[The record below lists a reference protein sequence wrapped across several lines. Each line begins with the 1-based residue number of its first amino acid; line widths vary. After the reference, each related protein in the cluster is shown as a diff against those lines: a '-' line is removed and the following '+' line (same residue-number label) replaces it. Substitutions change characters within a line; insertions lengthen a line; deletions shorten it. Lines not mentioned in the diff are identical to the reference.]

1 VKVSDDMNAI
11 SSVINES
18 DSSVVVN
25 LVHKIPTRIR
35 NNDVDAL
42 GRYGKSGLDG
52 LDKLIDSFTCM
63 SRD

>member
-1 VKVSDDMNAI
+1 VKVSDDMSAI

-42 GRYGKSGLDG
+42 GRYGKYVLDG
-52 LDKLIDSFTCM
+52 LNKFIGSFTCM